1 MDEIT
6 LSLSHERGAIMYRF
20 ELDYLKQWKT
30 RTSRKPAVIRG
41 ARQVGKSFLV
51 RMFAEQEFS
60 NLLEVNFERNPG
72 VASLFELKSPK
83 TIVSQLEAR
92 FDVPVTPGKTL
103 LFLDEIQAAPEVLAV
118 LRYFHEEMPELHVV
132 CAGSLLEFVLEEHS
146 FSMPVGRI
154 EYLHMGPMRFEEFLL
169 AMKRDRLRQW
179 LCDYALD
186 GSVPDEIHRE
196 LLRLLRQY
204 LVVGGLPA
212 AVSVFAQNQSYREC
226 EQVQQSIIATYRDDF
241 SKYASKVR
249 HRRVEKVFAGIPRL
263 VGRKFMYSQIDRE
276 ERSRDMS
283 EALRLLCLARVAH
296 QVRHTAANGLPLAAE
311 ADDRHF
317 KVLFMDVGLLCRS
330 LGLSVAEI
338 ERPEDVLLINQ
349 GALCEQFVGQHLAFS
364 EFCYEEPALYCW
376 MRRERNS
383 NAEVDFLMAVGPD
396 VVPVEVKA
404 GKTGTLKS
412 MHLFV
417 REKGRDFALRFNS
430 DTPSLCHAHTSLS
443 AGDQKPFSLLSLPL
457 YLVGQAR
464 RLCREAML
472 NRNGPVR

>member
-1 MDEIT
+1 
-6 LSLSHERGAIMYRF
+6 MYRV
-20 ELDYLKQWKT
+20 ELDYLKEWKT
-30 RTSRKPAVIRG
+30 RTSRKPVVIRG

-72 VASLFELKSPK
+72 VASLFASKSPRA
-83 TIVSQLEAR
+83 IVSQLEVR
-92 FDVPVTPGKTL
+92 FDVPVASGKTL

-132 CAGSLLEFVLEEHS
+132 CAGSLLEFVLDEHS

-154 EYLHMGPMRFEEFLL
+154 EYLHMGTMQFEEFLL
-169 AMKRDRLRQW
+169 AMKRERLRQW
-179 LCDYALD
+179 LSDYTLN
-186 GSVPDEIHRE
+186 VPIPDEIHRE

-212 AVSVFAQNQSYREC
+212 AVKAFAETESYREC
-226 EQVQQSIIATYRDDF
+226 EQVQQAIIAMYRDDF
-241 SKYASKVR
+241 SKYASKVK

-276 ERSRDMS
+276 ERSRDLS

-311 ADDRHF
+311 SDDRHF
-317 KVLFMDVGLLCRS
+317 KVLFLDVGLLCRS
-330 LGLSVAEI
+330 LGLGVAEI
-338 ERPEDVLLINQ
+338 AQPEDILLVNQ
-349 GALCEQFVGQHLAFS
+349 GAICEQFVGQHLAFS
-364 EFCYEEPALYCW
+364 GLGYEDPALYYWTRC
-376 MRRERNS
+376 ERNS
-383 NAEVDFLMAVGPD
+383 NAEVDYVMAVEPE

-417 REKGRDFALRFNS
+417 REKDRAFALRFNS
-430 DTPSLCHAHTSLS
+430 DTPSLCQARTSLA
-443 AGDQKPFSLLSLPL
+443 AGDQKPFRLLSLPL
-457 YLVGQAR
+457 YLVGQAK
-464 RLCREAML
+464 RLCRAAL
-472 NRNGPVR
+472 RDGGPASPTPPCPSRSHAK

>member
-1 MDEIT
+1 
-6 LSLSHERGAIMYRF
+6 MYRF

-30 RTSRKPAVIRG
+30 RTSRKPIVIRG

-51 RMFAEQEFS
+51 RMFAEHEFS

-72 VASLFELKSPK
+72 VTSLFGSKSPK
-83 TIVSQLEAR
+83 IIVSQLEAR

-154 EYLHMGPMRFEEFLL
+154 EYLHMGPMQFEEFLL

-179 LCDYALD
+179 LCDYAL
-186 GSVPDEIHRE
+186 GSPIPDEIHRE

-204 LVVGGLPA
+204 LIVGGLPA
-212 AVSVFAQNQSYREC
+212 AVAIFAGNESYREC

-241 SKYASKVR
+241 SKYASKVK

-263 VGRKFMYSQIDRE
+263 VGQKFMYSKIDRE
-276 ERSRDMS
+276 ERSRDLS

-311 ADDRHF
+311 SDDRHF
-317 KVLFMDVGLLCRS
+317 KVLFLDVGLLCRS

-338 ERPEDVLLINQ
+338 EQPEDVLLINQ

-364 EFCYEEPALYCW
+364 GHCYDEPALHYW

-383 NAEVDFLMAVGPD
+383 NAEVDFVIAVGPH

-412 MHLFV
+412 MHLLV
-417 REKGRDFALRFNS
+417 REKGREFALRFNS
-430 DTPSLCHAHTSLS
+430 DTPSLCQARTSL
-443 AGDQKPFSLLSLPL
+443 AIGDQKPFRLLSLPL
-457 YLVGQAR
+457 YLVGQTQ
-464 RLCREAML
+464 RLCRSTLL
-472 NRNGPVR
+472 NNDGEGAKRTKKE